1 MVEELG
7 GQDVRSGTVLGGQA
21 RAMKT
26 LFAPSLLRALVSRNV
41 LVSVLALVVVVAVAI
56 YESNQLILS
65 QFADES
71 GILADVALNEITDQT
86 VLATNAASLVA
97 SLPTT
102 RELTEQGDVDGLT
115 NFLLVVKARIGV
127 GDMSVGDNNGRII
140 AAAQERTSETFQPE
154 LVTLAQAQVQQ
165 SAVLFDEPQG
175 LVIRAIYVIRNAN
188 QDPIGMMEAGNV
200 LGSDFLKSIKTR
212 SDADLALIWNGQ
224 VRASTV
230 DFGENPMFP
239 SIAEVDAQ
247 QGDVLIQNVTANN
260 TNYYGIF
267 RVLRSSRQNPGLLA
281 VLVPTA
287 SVDQAQRTL
296 IGVLVLL
303 GLGLVG
309 IVTLL
314 AYRTARSIT
323 EPLGNLAAAA
333 QRIEA
338 GDLAAR
344 VRQVSAHEIGT
355 LERAFDTMAASL
367 YERERAQ
374 REYLDEVRAV
384 NEVADAVVGVTDAE
398 RIFAR
403 SLDRMVSLLNAD
415 GGAIVIREDPPGA
428 PPGSGGRLSAP
439 ATLGIAPETAA
450 TLAMRVL
457 VRSEADADRIRL
469 SAVSAGD
476 LRFVA
481 HVPLSA
487 RGRTIGLLSAYFHDQ
502 RELTDT
508 QARALRTIAR
518 LVSVANE
525 NADLVGELRVNNLQL
540 ERANRLKSE
549 FLASVSHELRTPMNA
564 IIGYTK
570 LMLDGLDGE
579 MTAQQQTDLFRVAQA
594 ADNLLGL
601 INGLLDLAKIEAGKM
616 ELNVEEVNITE
627 VTDEA
632 LELVRPHADEKG
644 LEVRALIPLGLP
656 NVWADRARV
665 RQVLANMLANAV
677 KFTERGTVSV
687 GATAAEG
694 WVTVSVSDTGVG
706 ISPEAQA
713 YVFDEFRQADSSTTR
728 RYGGTGLGLAI
739 SKRLVTLHGG
749 RIWVDSEVGKGSVFH
764 FTLPIRVRAGS
775 ETGMLF
781 RSGTGR

>member
-1 MVEELG
+1 M
-7 GQDVRSGTVLGGQA
+7 R
-21 RAMKT
+21 K
-26 LFAPSLLRALVSRNV
+26 LFTPSLLRALVSRNV
-41 LVSVLALVVVVAVAI
+41 LVSVLALVVVTAVAI
-56 YESNQLILS
+56 YESNDLILS

-71 GILADVALNEITDQT
+71 AILADVALNEINDQAD
-86 VLATNAASLVA
+86 LAQRAATLVA
-97 SLPTT
+97 GLPTT
-102 RELTEQGDVDGLT
+102 RELTEQRDADELT
-115 NFLLVVKARIGV
+115 NFLLPVKSKIGV
-127 GDMSVGDNNGRII
+127 DDMSVADNNGVII
-140 AAAQERTSETFQPE
+140 ATAQEKTSDTLEPE
-154 LVTLAQAQVQQ
+154 LVTLAKAQVQQ
-165 SAVLFDEPQG
+165 SWVLFDEPQG
-175 LVIRAIYVIRNAN
+175 LVIRAIYVIRNAD
-188 QDPIGMMEAGNV
+188 QEPIGTMEVGNI
-200 LGSDFLKSIKTR
+200 LGSSFLKSIKTR
-212 SDADLALIWNGQ
+212 SNADLALIWSGR

-230 DFGENPMFP
+230 DFGTNTVFP
-239 SIAEVDAQ
+239 SVPQVDAEPN
-247 QGDVLIQNVTANN
+247 DVLIQNIYANN

-267 RVLRSSRQNPGLLA
+267 RVLRSQRQNPGLLA

-287 SVDQAQRTL
+287 GVEQAQRTL
-296 IGVLVLL
+296 IAILIVL
-303 GLGLVG
+303 GIALVG
-309 IVTLL
+309 VVTLL

-323 EPLGNLAAAA
+323 QPLESLASAA

-344 VRQVSAHEIGT
+344 VQQVSPHEIGT

-403 SLDRMVSLLNAD
+403 SLDRMVSLLGAD

-428 PPGSGGRLSAP
+428 PPGSGGRLNAP
-439 ATLGIAPETAA
+439 ATVGIDGQTAVM
-450 TLAMRVL
+450 LAMRVL
-457 VRSEADADRIRL
+457 VRSEADTDRIRL
-469 SAVSAGD
+469 SSVSAGD

-487 RGRTIGLLSAYFHDQ
+487 RGRTIGLLSAYFREQ
-502 RELTDT
+502 RDLTDT

-518 LVSVANE
+518 LISVANE

-579 MTAQQQTDLFRVAQA
+579 LTAQQSTDLFRVAQA

-616 ELNVEEVNITE
+616 ELNVEEVSMNE
-627 VTDEA
+627 VTEEA

-644 LEVRALIPLGLP
+644 LEVRSLIPSALP
-656 NVWADRARV
+656 NVWGDRARV

-677 KFTERGTVSV
+677 KFTERGSVSV
-687 GATAAEG
+687 SASSAEG
-694 WVTVSVSDTGVG
+694 WVTISVTDTGVG
-706 ISPEAQA
+706 ITPEAQA

-739 SKRLVTLHGG
+739 SKRLITLHGG
-749 RIWVDSEVGKGSVFH
+749 RIWVDSEVGKGSTFH

-775 ETGMLF
+775 EAALLT
-781 RSGTGR
+781 RTASR

>member
-1 MVEELG
+1 M
-7 GQDVRSGTVLGGQA
+7 D
-21 RAMKT
+21 K

-71 GILADVALNEITDQT
+71 GILADVALNEITDQQI
-86 VLATNAASLVA
+86 LAQNAASLVA

-102 RELTEQGDVDGLT
+102 RELTELGDAEALT

-127 GDMSVGDNNGRII
+127 GDMSVGDNNGTII
-140 AAAQERTSETFQPE
+140 AAAQERTSDTFQPE
-154 LVTLAQAQVQQ
+154 LVTLAQAQVQA
-165 SAVLFDEPQG
+165 SWVLFDEPQG

-200 LGSDFLKSIKTR
+200 LGSEFLKSIKTR

-230 DFGENPMFP
+230 DFGASPQFP

-247 QGDVLIQNVTANN
+247 AGDVLIQNVTANN
-260 TNYYGIF
+260 KNYYGIF

-287 SVDQAQRTL
+287 GVDQAQRTL
-296 IGVLVLL
+296 IIVLVLL

-309 IVTLL
+309 VVTLL

-323 EPLGNLAAAA
+323 VPLGNLASAA
-333 QRIEA
+333 QRIEG

-428 PPGSGGRLSAP
+428 PPGSGGRLNAP
-439 ATLGIAPETAA
+439 ATVGIDGQTAVM
-450 TLAMRVL
+450 LAMRVL
-457 VRSEADADRIRL
+457 VRSEADTDRIRL
-469 SAVSAGD
+469 SSVSAGE

-570 LMLDGLDGE
+570 LMLDGLEGDLTE
-579 MTAQQQTDLFRVAQA
+579 QQIADLQRVAQA

-616 ELNVEEVNITE
+616 ELNAEEVNINAVIEE
-627 VTDEA
+627 VVELIRPQADAKGLA
-632 LELVRPHADEKG
+632 LEMD
-644 LEVRALIPLGLP
+644 IPRSLP
-656 NVWADRARV
+656 AAFADRARV
-665 RQVLANMLANAV
+665 RQVLVNLAANAV
-677 KFTERGTVSV
+677 KFTDHGSV
-687 GATAAEG
+687 TIAASAGDG
-694 WVTVSVSDTGVG
+694 WITLAVIDTGVG
-706 ISPEAQA
+706 IPQDAIA
-713 YVFDEFRQADSSTTR
+713 YIFDEFRQADSSTTR

-739 SKRLVTLHGG
+739 SKRLVALHGG
-749 RIWVDSEVGKGSVFH
+749 RLWVDSAVGVGSTFR
-764 FTLPIRVRAGS
+764 FTLPVRMRVMPS
-775 ETGMLF
+775 EPAVSLGA
-781 RSGTGR
+781 RG

>member
-1 MVEELG
+1 M
-7 GQDVRSGTVLGGQA
+7 RSLV
-21 RAMKT
+21 
-26 LFAPSLLRALVSRNV
+26 APSLLRALVSRNV
-41 LVSVLALVVVVAVAI
+41 LVSVLALVIVVGVAI
-56 YESNQLILS
+56 YESNQLILA

-71 GILADVALNEITDQT
+71 LILAEVANAEIVDTTTSAVRGAQ
-86 VLATNAASLVA
+86 LLA

-102 RELTEQGDVDGLT
+102 RELTEAKDRDGLI
-115 NFLLVVKARIGV
+115 NFLLPLKARLQV
-127 GDMSVGDNNGRII
+127 SDMNVADTNGRII
-140 AAAQERTSETFQPE
+140 APAQEQTRDTLEPE
-154 LVTLAQAQVQQ
+154 LVNAARAEAQQY
-165 SAVLFDEPQG
+165 SVLYDEPTG
-175 LVIRAIYVIRNAN
+175 LVVKAIYVIRNQAT
-188 QDPIGMMEAGNV
+188 DPIGMMEVGNA
-200 LGSDFLKSIKTR
+200 LGADFLNNIKVR
-212 SDADLALIWNGQ
+212 SSADLALIWNGQ
-224 VRASTV
+224 VRTSTV
-230 DFGENPMFP
+230 AFP
-239 SIAEVDAQ
+239 EGTVFPTVKQVDDQ
-247 QGDVLIQNVTANN
+247 SNDLLIQDLTINN

-267 RVLRSSRQNPGLLA
+267 RVIRSERQNPGLLA
-281 VLVPTA
+281 ILVPTA
-287 SVDQAQRTL
+287 GVEQAQRTL
-296 IGVLVLL
+296 IAILIVV
-303 GLGLVG
+303 GLGLIG
-309 IVTLL
+309 LVTLL

-323 EPLGNLAAAA
+323 VPLGNLAAAA

-344 VRQVSAHEIGT
+344 VQQVSAHEIGT

-439 ATLGIAPETAA
+439 ATVGIDPDTAV

-487 RGRTIGLLSAYFHDQ
+487 RGRTIGLLSAYFHEQ

-616 ELNVEEVNITE
+616 ELNIEEVNINE

-644 LEVRALIPLGLP
+644 LEVRAVIPQGLP

-677 KFTERGTVSV
+677 KFTERGAVSV
-687 GATAAEG
+687 AAAAAEG
-694 WVTVSVSDTGVG
+694 WVTVSVADTGVG

-749 RIWVDSEVGKGSVFH
+749 RIWVDSEVGRGSTFH

-775 ETGMLF
+775 ETAVLA
-781 RSGTGR
+781 RTGTGR

>member
-1 MVEELG
+1 V
-7 GQDVRSGTVLGGQA
+7 QN
-21 RAMKT
+21 

-41 LVSVLALVVVVAVAI
+41 LVSVLALVVVVAAAL
-56 YESNQLILS
+56 YESTELMLT

-71 GILADVALNEITDQT
+71 SILAEVANQEIQNQANN
-86 VLATNAASLVA
+86 ATRAAQIVA
-97 SLPTT
+97 TLPTT
-102 RELTEQGDVDGLT
+102 RELTEARNREGLI
-115 NFLLVVKARIGV
+115 NFLLPLKSRLVVD
-127 GDMSVGDNNGRII
+127 DMNVADNNGRII
-140 AAAQERTSETFQPE
+140 APVQEQTSEFLEPE
-154 LVTLAQAQVQQ
+154 LVAYGKAQAQSQW
-165 SAVLFDEPQG
+165 VLYDEPQG
-175 LVIRAIYVIRNAN
+175 LVIRAIFVIRS
-188 QDPIGMMEAGNV
+188 DSSEPIGMMEVGNI
-200 LGSDFLKSIKTR
+200 LTSNFLKGIKTR
-212 SDADLALIWNGQ
+212 SQAELALIWNGQ

-230 DFGENPMFP
+230 DFGKNTNFP
-239 SIAEVDAQ
+239 TTQQVDALPN
-247 QGDVLIQNVTANN
+247 DVLIQNITTHG

-267 RVLRSSRQNPGLLA
+267 RVIRSQRQNPGLLA

-287 SVDQAQRTL
+287 GVEQAQRTL
-296 IGVLVLL
+296 IAVLVLL
-303 GLGLVG
+303 GLALVG
-309 IVTLL
+309 VVTLL

-344 VRQVSAHEIGT
+344 VQQVSPHEIGT

-367 YERERAQ
+367 YEREKAQ

-384 NEVADAVVGVTDAE
+384 NEVADAVVGVTDAD

-403 SLDRMVSLLNAD
+403 SLERMVSLLNAHA
-415 GGAIVIREDPPGA
+415 GAIVIREDPPGA
-428 PPGSGGRLSAP
+428 PAGSGGRLAAP
-439 ATLGIAPETAA
+439 ATVGIEPQKAVN
-450 TLAMRVL
+450 LAMRVL
-457 VRSEADADRIRL
+457 VRSEADVDRIRL
-469 SAVSAGD
+469 AGVSAGE

-579 MTAQQQTDLFRVAQA
+579 LTTQQQTDLFRVAQA

-616 ELNVEEVNITE
+616 ELNVEEVSITD

-644 LEVRALIPLGLP
+644 LEVRSLIPQGLP
-656 NVWADRARV
+656 TVWADRARV

-677 KFTERGTVSV
+677 KFTERGSVSV
-687 GATAAEG
+687 AATAAEG
-694 WVTVSVSDTGVG
+694 WLTVSVADTGVG

-749 RIWVDSEVGKGSVFH
+749 RIWVDSEVGKGSTFH

-775 ETGMLF
+775 EIAVLA
-781 RSGTGR
+781 RSGPTH

>member
-1 MVEELG
+1 M
-7 GQDVRSGTVLGGQA
+7 Q
-21 RAMKT
+21 K

-41 LVSVLALVVVVAVAI
+41 LVSVLALVVVVAVALW
-56 YESNQLILS
+56 ESNELILT

-71 GILADVALNEITDQT
+71 SILAEVANQEIQDQAAN
-86 VLATNAASLVA
+86 ATRAAQLVA

-102 RELTEQGDVDGLT
+102 RELTEAHDREGLI
-115 NFLLVVKARIGV
+115 NFLLPLKSRLVVD
-127 GDMSVGDNNGRII
+127 DMNVADNDGRII
-140 AAAQERTSETFQPE
+140 APAQEQLSDTLEPE
-154 LVTLAQAQVQQ
+154 LVAYARAQAQSQW
-165 SAVLFDEPQG
+165 VLFDEPQG
-175 LVIRAIYVIRNAN
+175 LVIKAIYVIRDTDS
-188 QDPIGMMEAGNV
+188 DPIGMMEVGNV
-200 LGSDFLKSIKTR
+200 LTSKFLQDIKIRSTADF
-212 SDADLALIWNGQ
+212 ALIWNGQ

-230 DFGENPMFP
+230 AFAENTDFPTT
-239 SIAEVDAQ
+239 SQVDALPN
-247 QGDVLIQNVTANN
+247 DVLIRNLTANN

-267 RVLRSSRQNPGLLA
+267 RVIRSQRQNPGLLA

-287 SVDQAQRTL
+287 GVEQAQRTL

-303 GLGLVG
+303 GLGLAG

-323 EPLGNLAAAA
+323 VPLGNLAAAA

-344 VRQVSAHEIGT
+344 VQQVSAHEIGT

-428 PPGSGGRLSAP
+428 PPGSGGRLAAP
-439 ATLGIAPETAA
+439 ATVGIDAETAV

-457 VRSEADADRIRL
+457 VRSEGDADRIRL
-469 SAVSAGD
+469 SAVSAGE

-616 ELNVEEVNITE
+616 ELNIEEVNITD
-627 VTDEA
+627 VTQEA
-632 LELVRPHADEKG
+632 LELVRPHADEKS
-644 LEVRALIPLGLP
+644 LQMRSVIPQGLP

-677 KFTERGTVSV
+677 KFTERGIVSV
-687 GATAAEG
+687 SATAAEG
-694 WVTVSVSDTGVG
+694 WVTVSVADTGVG

-749 RIWVDSEVGKGSVFH
+749 RIWVDSEIGRGSTFH
-764 FTLPIRVRAGS
+764 FTLPIRVRAGG
-775 ETGMLF
+775 EAALLTRTGA
-781 RSGTGR
+781 GR

>member
-1 MVEELG
+1 M
-7 GQDVRSGTVLGGQA
+7 R
-21 RAMKT
+21 K

-56 YESNQLILS
+56 YESNDLITT

-71 GILADVALNEITDQT
+71 AILASVALTEIQDQAELT
-86 VLATNAASLVA
+86 TRAANLFASLQI
-97 SLPTT
+97 T
-102 RELTEQGDVDGLT
+102 RELTEARDVDGLT
-115 NFLLVVKARIGV
+115 NFLLPLKSRIGV
-127 GDMSVGDNNGRII
+127 DYISVADNDGVII
-140 AAAQERTSETFQPE
+140 ATAQEKVSNTLQPE
-154 LVTLAQAQVQQ
+154 LVVYAKAQAQQQ
-165 SAVLFDEPQG
+165 SVLFDEPQG
-175 LVIRAIYVIRNAN
+175 LVVRAIHVIFNAD
-188 QDPIGMMEAGNV
+188 QDPIGMMEVGNV
-200 LGSDFLKSIKTR
+200 LGSQFLKNIKTR

-230 DFGENPMFP
+230 DFGANAIFP
-239 SIAEVDAQ
+239 SVNEVDAQ
-247 QGDVLIQNVTANN
+247 PNDVLIQNITANGR
-260 TNYYGIF
+260 NYYGIF
-267 RVLRSSRQNPGLLA
+267 RVVRSQRQNPGLLA

-287 SVDQAQRTL
+287 GVEQAQRTL
-296 IGVLVLL
+296 IAILIVL
-303 GLGLVG
+303 GIALVG
-309 IVTLL
+309 VVTLL

-323 EPLGNLAAAA
+323 QPLESLASAA

-344 VRQVSAHEIGT
+344 VQQVSPHEIGT

-415 GGAIVIREDPPGA
+415 AGAIVIREDPPGA

-439 ATLGIAPETAA
+439 ATVGIEPDSAV

-457 VRSEADADRIRL
+457 VRTEGDGDRIRL
-469 SAVSAGD
+469 SAVAAGE

-487 RGRTIGLLSAYFHDQ
+487 RGRTIGLLSAYFREQ
-502 RELTDT
+502 RDLTDT

-579 MTAQQQTDLFRVAQA
+579 LTAQQSTDLFRVAQA

-616 ELNVEEVNITE
+616 ELNVEEVSMNE
-627 VTDEA
+627 VTEEA

-644 LEVRALIPLGLP
+644 LQVRALIPTGLP

-739 SKRLVTLHGG
+739 SKRLITLHGG
-749 RIWVDSEVGKGSVFH
+749 RIWVDSEVGKGSTFH

-775 ETGMLF
+775 EAALLT
-781 RSGTGR
+781 RTASR

>member
-1 MVEELG
+1 M
-7 GQDVRSGTVLGGQA
+7 Q
-21 RAMKT
+21 T

-41 LVSVLALVVVVAVAI
+41 LVSVLALVVTVAVAI
-56 YESNQLILS
+56 YESNQLILN

-86 VLATNAASLVA
+86 ILAQNAASLVA

-102 RELTEQGDVDGLT
+102 RELTELQDADALT
-115 NFLLVVKARIGV
+115 NFLLVVKARLAV

-140 AAAQERTSETFQPE
+140 AAAQEKTSDTFQPE

-165 SAVLFDEPQG
+165 SWVLFDEPQG

-200 LGSDFLKSIKTR
+200 LGSSFLKDIKTR

-230 DFGENPMFP
+230 DFGPNPSFP
-239 SIAEVDAQ
+239 TIAEVDAQ
-247 QGDVLIQNVTANN
+247 PGDVLIQNVTANN
-260 TNYYGIF
+260 KNYYGIF

-287 SVDQAQRTL
+287 GVEQAQRTL

-323 EPLGNLAAAA
+323 VPLGNLAAAA

-344 VRQVSAHEIGT
+344 VQQVSAHEIGT

-439 ATLGIAPETAA
+439 ATVGIDQETAV

-457 VRSEADADRIRL
+457 VRSEADTDRIRL
-469 SAVSAGD
+469 SAVSAGE

-616 ELNVEEVNITE
+616 ELNIEEVNITD

-644 LEVRALIPLGLP
+644 LQVRSVIPQGLP

-677 KFTERGTVSV
+677 KFTERGVVSV
-687 GATAAEG
+687 AATAAEG
-694 WVTVSVSDTGVG
+694 WVTVSVADTGVG

-749 RIWVDSEVGKGSVFH
+749 RIWVDSEVGRGSTFH
-764 FTLPIRVRAGS
+764 FTLPIRVRAGG
-775 ETGMLF
+775 ETAVLA
-781 RSGTGR
+781 RTGTGR

>member
-1 MVEELG
+1 M
-7 GQDVRSGTVLGGQA
+7 Q
-21 RAMKT
+21 T
-26 LFAPSLLRALVSRNV
+26 LLAPSLLRALVSRNV

-56 YESNQLILS
+56 YESNQLILG

-71 GILADVALNEITDQT
+71 AILADVALNEINDQSD
-86 VLATNAASLVA
+86 LAGRAAQTVA

-102 RELTEQGDVDGLT
+102 RQLTAARDADALT
-115 NFLLVVKARIGV
+115 NFLLPLKSEIGV
-127 GDMSVGDNNGRII
+127 DDMSVADNDGRII
-140 AAAQERTSETFQPE
+140 ATAQEKTSDTFQPE

-165 SAVLFDEPQG
+165 SWVLFDEPQG
-175 LVIRAIYVIRNAN
+175 LFVRAIYVIRDAE
-188 QDPIGMMEAGNV
+188 QEPIGMMEAGAI
-200 LGSDFLKSIKTR
+200 LGSKFLTDIKTR
-212 SDADLALIWNGQ
+212 SNADLALIWNGQ

-230 DFGENPMFP
+230 DFGSNTMFP
-239 SIAEVDAQ
+239 SVTEVDAQ
-247 QGDVLIQNVTANN
+247 PGDVLIENVSAHN

-267 RVLRSSRQNPGLLA
+267 RVIRSQRQNQGLLA

-287 SVDQAQRTL
+287 GVEQAQRTL
-296 IGVLVLL
+296 VGILIVL
-303 GLGLVG
+303 GLGLVAV
-309 IVTLL
+309 VTLL

-323 EPLGNLAAAA
+323 EPLASLASAA

-344 VRQVSAHEIGT
+344 VPQASPHEIGT
-355 LERAFDTMAASL
+355 LERAFDTMAQSL

-403 SLDRMVSLLNAD
+403 SLDRMVSLLGAE

-439 ATLGIAPETAA
+439 ATVGLDAETAV

-469 SAVSAGD
+469 SSVQAGD
-476 LRFVA
+476 LKFVA

-487 RGRTIGLLSAYFHDQ
+487 RGRTIGLLSAYFRQQ
-502 RELTDT
+502 REVTDT

-525 NADLVGELRVNNLQL
+525 NADLVSELRVNNLQL

-579 MTAQQQTDLFRVAQA
+579 MTPQQQTDLFRVAQA

-616 ELNVEEVNITE
+616 ELNVEEVNMVD

-644 LEVRALIPLGLP
+644 LAVRTLLPAGLP

-665 RQVLANMLANAV
+665 RQILANMLANAV
-677 KFTERGTVSV
+677 KFTERGSVTVS
-687 GATAAEG
+687 ASAAEG
-694 WVTVSVSDTGVG
+694 WVTMSVADTGVG

-749 RIWVDSEVGKGSVFH
+749 RIWVDSETGKGSTFH

-775 ETGMLF
+775 ESVLLT
-781 RSGTGR
+781 RAAAGR

>member
-1 MVEELG
+1 M
-7 GQDVRSGTVLGGQA
+7 D
-21 RAMKT
+21 K

-41 LVSVLALVVVVAVAI
+41 LVSVLALVVIVAVAI

-616 ELNVEEVNITE
+616 ELNVEEVNIVE

-749 RIWVDSEVGKGSVFH
+749 RIWVDSEIGRGSSFH
-764 FTLPIRVRAGS
+764 FTLPIRVRAGG
-775 ETGMLF
+775 EPALVA
-781 RSGTGR
+781 RSGATR

>member
-1 MVEELG
+1 M
-7 GQDVRSGTVLGGQA
+7 Q
-21 RAMKT
+21 K
-26 LFAPSLLRALVSRNV
+26 LFAPSLLRTLVSRNV
-41 LVSVLALVVVVAVAI
+41 LVSVLALLVIVAVAL
-56 YESNQLILS
+56 YESNELILN

-71 GILADVALNEITDQT
+71 GILAEVANQEIQDQAES
-86 VLATNAASLVA
+86 ATRAAQLVA

-102 RELTEQGDVDGLT
+102 RELTAARDREGLI
-115 NFLLVVKARIGV
+115 NFLLPLKSRLVVD
-127 GDMSVGDNNGRII
+127 DMNVADNNGRII
-140 AAAQERTSETFQPE
+140 APAQEQTSDTLEPE
-154 LVTLAQAQVQQ
+154 LVAYAKAQAQSQW
-165 SAVLFDEPQG
+165 VLFDEPQG
-175 LVIRAIYVIRNAN
+175 LVIKAIFVIRNDEG
-188 QDPIGMMEAGNV
+188 DPIGMMEVGNV
-200 LGSDFLKSIKTR
+200 LTSKFLSTIKTR
-212 SDADLALIWNGQ
+212 SQADLALIWNSQ

-230 DFGENPMFP
+230 DFAADTAFP
-239 SIAEVDAQ
+239 TTVQVDAQ
-247 QGDVLIQNVTANN
+247 PNDVLIQSVTANGK
-260 TNYYGIF
+260 NYYGIF
-267 RVLRSSRQNPGLLA
+267 RVIRSQRQNPGLLA

-287 SVDQAQRTL
+287 GVEQAQRTL
-296 IGVLVLL
+296 IAVLALV
-303 GLGLVG
+303 GLGLVAV
-309 IVTLL
+309 VTLL

-323 EPLGNLAAAA
+323 EPLGNLASAA

-344 VRQVSAHEIGT
+344 VQQVSPHEIGT

-439 ATLGIAPETAA
+439 ATVGIEPAIAV

-457 VRSEADADRIRL
+457 VRSEADMDRIRL
-469 SAVSAGD
+469 AAVSAGD
-476 LRFVA
+476 LHFVA

-502 RELTDT
+502 RDITDT

-579 MTAQQQTDLFRVAQA
+579 LTAQQQTDLFRVAQA

-627 VTDEA
+627 VADEA
-632 LELVRPHADEKG
+632 LELVRPHAGEKG
-644 LEVRALIPLGLP
+644 LEVRSLIPPGLP

-677 KFTERGTVSV
+677 KFTERGSVSI
-687 GATAAEG
+687 AAAAAEG
-694 WVTVSVSDTGVG
+694 WLTVSVVDTGVG
-706 ISPEAQA
+706 ITPEAQA

-749 RIWVDSEVGKGSVFH
+749 RIWVDSEVGRGSAFH

-775 ETGMLF
+775 ETALLA
-781 RSGTGR
+781 RTGVAN

>member
-1 MVEELG
+1 M
-7 GQDVRSGTVLGGQA
+7 Q
-21 RAMKT
+21 K
-26 LFAPSLLRALVSRNV
+26 LFAPSLLRTLVSRNV
-41 LVSVLALVVVVAVAI
+41 LVSVLALVVIVAVAL
-56 YESNQLILS
+56 YESNELILN

-71 GILADVALNEITDQT
+71 GILAEVANQEIQDQADIVT
-86 VLATNAASLVA
+86 RAAQLVA

-102 RELTEQGDVDGLT
+102 RELTAARDREGLI
-115 NFLLVVKARIGV
+115 NFLLPLKSRLVVD
-127 GDMSVGDNNGRII
+127 DMNVADNNGRII
-140 AAAQERTSETFQPE
+140 APAQEQTSDTLEPE
-154 LVTLAQAQVQQ
+154 LVAYAKAQAQSQW
-165 SAVLFDEPQG
+165 VLFDEPQG
-175 LVIRAIYVIRNAN
+175 LVIKAIFVIRNDES
-188 QDPIGMMEAGNV
+188 DPIGMMEIGNV
-200 LGSDFLKSIKTR
+200 LTSKFLKTIKTR
-212 SDADLALIWNGQ
+212 SQADLALIWNSQ

-230 DFGENPMFP
+230 AFAADTAFP
-239 SIAEVDAQ
+239 TTVQVDAQ
-247 QGDVLIQNVTANN
+247 PTDLLIQSVTANGK
-260 TNYYGIF
+260 NYYGIF
-267 RVLRSSRQNPGLLA
+267 RVIRSQRHNPGLLA

-287 SVDQAQRTL
+287 GVEQAQRTL
-296 IGVLVLL
+296 IAVLALV

-309 IVTLL
+309 FVTLL
-314 AYRTARSIT
+314 AYRTARGIT
-323 EPLGNLAAAA
+323 EPLGNLASAA

-344 VRQVSAHEIGT
+344 VQQVSPHEIGT

-439 ATLGIAPETAA
+439 ATVGIEPAIAA

-457 VRSEADADRIRL
+457 VRSEADMDRIRL
-469 SAVSAGD
+469 AAVSAGD
-476 LRFVA
+476 LHFVA

-502 RELTDT
+502 RDITDT

-579 MTAQQQTDLFRVAQA
+579 LTAQQQTDLFRVAQA

-627 VTDEA
+627 VADEA
-632 LELVRPHADEKG
+632 LELVRPHAGEKG
-644 LEVRALIPLGLP
+644 LEVRSLIPPGLP

-677 KFTERGTVSV
+677 KFTERGSVSI
-687 GATAAEG
+687 AAAAAEG
-694 WVTVSVSDTGVG
+694 WLTVSVVDTGVG
-706 ISPEAQA
+706 ITPEAQA

-749 RIWVDSEVGKGSVFH
+749 RIWVDSEVGRGSAFH

-775 ETGMLF
+775 ETALLA
-781 RSGTGR
+781 RTGAAN

>member
-1 MVEELG
+1 M
-7 GQDVRSGTVLGGQA
+7 R
-21 RAMKT
+21 K
-26 LFAPSLLRALVSRNV
+26 LFTPSLLRALVSRNV
-41 LVSVLALVVVVAVAI
+41 LVSVLALVVVTAVAI
-56 YESNQLILS
+56 YESNDLILS

-71 GILADVALNEITDQT
+71 AILADVAVNEINDQAD
-86 VLATNAASLVA
+86 LAQRAATLVA
-97 SLPTT
+97 GLPTT
-102 RELTEQGDVDGLT
+102 RELTEQRDADGLT
-115 NFLLVVKARIGV
+115 NFLLPVKSKIGV
-127 GDMSVGDNNGRII
+127 DDMSIADNNGSII
-140 AAAQERTSETFQPE
+140 ATAQEKTSDTLEPE
-154 LVTLAQAQVQQ
+154 LVSLARAQVQQ
-165 SAVLFDEPQG
+165 SWVLFDEPQG
-175 LVIRAIYVIRNAN
+175 LVIRAIYVIRNAD
-188 QDPIGMMEAGNV
+188 QEPIGTMEVGNV
-200 LGSDFLKSIKTR
+200 LGSSFLKSIKTR
-212 SDADLALIWNGQ
+212 SNADLALIWNGQ

-230 DFGENPMFP
+230 DFGTNTMFP
-239 SIAEVDAQ
+239 SVAQVDAEPN
-247 QGDVLIQNVTANN
+247 DVLIQNIFANN

-267 RVLRSSRQNPGLLA
+267 RVLRSQRQNPGLLA

-287 SVDQAQRTL
+287 GVEQAQRTL
-296 IGVLVLL
+296 IGILIVLGVA
-303 GLGLVG
+303 LVG
-309 IVTLL
+309 VVTLL

-323 EPLGNLAAAA
+323 QPLESLASAA

-344 VRQVSAHEIGT
+344 VQQVSPHEIGT

-428 PPGSGGRLSAP
+428 PPGSGGRLNAP
-439 ATLGIAPETAA
+439 ATVGIDGETAVM
-450 TLAMRVL
+450 LAMRVL

-469 SAVSAGD
+469 SSVSAGD

-487 RGRTIGLLSAYFHDQ
+487 RGRTIGLLSAYFREQ
-502 RELTDT
+502 RDLSDT

-518 LVSVANE
+518 LISVANE

-579 MTAQQQTDLFRVAQA
+579 LTAQQSTDLFRVAQA

-616 ELNVEEVNITE
+616 ELNVEEVNINE

-644 LEVRALIPLGLP
+644 LEVRSLIPTALP

-677 KFTERGTVSV
+677 KFTERGSVSV
-687 GATAAEG
+687 SASSAEG
-694 WVTVSVSDTGVG
+694 WVTISVTDTGVG

-739 SKRLVTLHGG
+739 SKRLITLHGG
-749 RIWVDSEVGKGSVFH
+749 RIWVDSEVGKGSTFH

-775 ETGMLF
+775 EAALLT
-781 RSGTGR
+781 RTASR

>member
-1 MVEELG
+1 M
-7 GQDVRSGTVLGGQA
+7 QS
-21 RAMKT
+21 

-41 LVSVLALVVVVAVAI
+41 LVSVLALVVTVAVAI
-56 YESNQLILS
+56 YESNQLILN

-86 VLATNAASLVA
+86 VLAQNAASLVA

-102 RELTEQGDVDGLT
+102 RELTEQRDTENLT
-115 NFLLVVKARIGV
+115 NFLLVVKARIQV

-140 AAAQERTSETFQPE
+140 AAAQERTSDTFQPE
-154 LVTLAQAQVQQ
+154 LVTLAQAGVQQ

-175 LVIRAIYVIRNAN
+175 LVVRAIYVIRNAN

-200 LGSDFLKSIKTR
+200 LGSEFLKSIKTR

-230 DFGENPMFP
+230 DFGPNPSFP

-247 QGDVLIQNVTANN
+247 AGDVLIQNVTANN

-287 SVDQAQRTL
+287 GVDQAQRTL
-296 IGVLVLL
+296 IAVLVLL

-309 IVTLL
+309 IVSLL

-323 EPLGNLAAAA
+323 VPLGNLAAAA

-344 VRQVSAHEIGT
+344 VQQVSAHEIGT

-428 PPGSGGRLSAP
+428 PQGSGGRLSAP
-439 ATLGIAPETAA
+439 ATVGIDAETAV

-469 SAVSAGD
+469 SAVSAGE
-476 LRFVA
+476 LQFVA

-502 RELTDT
+502 HELTDT

-579 MTAQQQTDLFRVAQA
+579 MTPQQQTDLFRVAQA

-616 ELNVEEVNITE
+616 ELNIEEVSIDD

-632 LELVRPHADEKG
+632 LELVRPRADEKG
-644 LEVRALIPLGLP
+644 LEVRSLIPQGLP
-656 NVWADRARV
+656 TVWADRARV

-677 KFTERGTVSV
+677 KFTERGVVSV
-687 GATAAEG
+687 AASSAEG
-694 WVTVSVSDTGVG
+694 WVTVSVADTGVG
-706 ISPEAQA
+706 ISAEAQA

-749 RIWVDSEVGKGSVFH
+749 RIWVDSEVGRGSTFH
-764 FTLPIRVRAGS
+764 FTLPIRVRAGG
-775 ETGMLF
+775 ETAVLM
-781 RSGTGR
+781 RTGSAL

>member
-1 MVEELG
+1 M
-7 GQDVRSGTVLGGQA
+7 Q
-21 RAMKT
+21 K

-41 LVSVLALVVVVAVAI
+41 LVSVLALVVVVAVAL
-56 YESNQLILS
+56 YESNELILT

-71 GILADVALNEITDQT
+71 SILAEVANQEIQDQADN
-86 VLATNAASLVA
+86 ATRAAQLVA
-97 SLPTT
+97 NLATT
-102 RELTEQGDVDGLT
+102 RELTEAHDREGLI
-115 NFLLVVKARIGV
+115 NFLLPLKSRLVVDEMNVA
-127 GDMSVGDNNGRII
+127 DNNGRII
-140 AAAQERTSETFQPE
+140 APAQEQLSDTLEPE
-154 LVTLAQAQVQQ
+154 LVAYAKAQAQSQW
-165 SAVLFDEPQG
+165 VLFDEQQG
-175 LVIRAIYVIRNAN
+175 LVIKAIYVIRNAES
-188 QDPIGMMEAGNV
+188 DPIGMMEVGNV
-200 LGSDFLKSIKTR
+200 LTSKFLQGIKTR
-212 SDADLALIWNGQ
+212 STADLALIWNGQ

-230 DFGENPMFP
+230 EFGTNTDFPTTGQ
-239 SIAEVDAQ
+239 VDALPN
-247 QGDVLIQNVTANN
+247 DVLIRNLTANN

-267 RVLRSSRQNPGLLA
+267 RVIRSQRQNPGVLA
-281 VLVPTA
+281 VLVPTEG
-287 SVDQAQRTL
+287 VEQARRTL
-296 IGVLVLL
+296 VGVLVLL

-309 IVTLL
+309 VVTLL
-314 AYRTARSIT
+314 AYRTARGIT
-323 EPLGNLAAAA
+323 RPLENLAAAA

-344 VRQVSAHEIGT
+344 VRQVSPHEIGT

-439 ATLGIAPETAA
+439 ATVGIEPETAV

-469 SAVSAGD
+469 SAVSAGE

-616 ELNVEEVNITE
+616 ELNIEEVNITD
-627 VTDEA
+627 VTQEA

-644 LEVRALIPLGLP
+644 LQVNSVIPQALP

-677 KFTERGTVSV
+677 KFTERGVVSV
-687 GATAAEG
+687 AATAAEG
-694 WVTVSVSDTGVG
+694 WVTVSVADTGVG

-749 RIWVDSEVGKGSVFH
+749 RIWVDSEVGRGSTFH

-775 ETGMLF
+775 ETAVLA
-781 RSGTGR
+781 RTGAGR

>member
-1 MVEELG
+1 M
-7 GQDVRSGTVLGGQA
+7 D
-21 RAMKT
+21 K

-41 LVSVLALVVVVAVAI
+41 LVSVLALVVIVAVAI

-287 SVDQAQRTL
+287 GVDQAQRTL

-749 RIWVDSEVGKGSVFH
+749 RIWVDSEIGRGSSFH
-764 FTLPIRVRAGS
+764 FTLPIRVRAGG
-775 ETGMLF
+775 EPALVA
-781 RSGTGR
+781 RSGATR

>member
-1 MVEELG
+1 M
-7 GQDVRSGTVLGGQA
+7 R
-21 RAMKT
+21 K
-26 LFAPSLLRALVSRNV
+26 LFAPTLLRALVSRNV
-41 LVSVLALVVVVAVAI
+41 LVSVIALVVVVATAI
-56 YESNQLILS
+56 YESNELIAG

-71 GILADVALNEITDQT
+71 SLLASVALNEIQDTRDLT
-86 VLATNAASLVA
+86 ERAANLFASLQ
-97 SLPTT
+97 TT
-102 RELTEQGDVDGLT
+102 RELTEARDKDGLT
-115 NFLLVVKARIGV
+115 NFLLPLKSRIGV
-127 GDMSVGDNNGRII
+127 DYIDVADNNGQIV
-140 AAAQERTSETFQPE
+140 ASAQEQTGQTLQPE

-165 SAVLFDEPQG
+165 SSVLFDEPQG
-175 LVIRAIYVIRNAN
+175 LVVRAIHVIFNAD
-188 QDPIGMMEAGNV
+188 QEPIGMMEVGN
-200 LGSDFLKSIKTR
+200 LFGSTFLANLRTR
-212 SDADLALIWNGQ
+212 SEADLALIWNGQ

-230 DFGENPMFP
+230 DFGANTMFP
-239 SIAEVDAQ
+239 SISEVDAEP
-247 QGDVLIQNVTANN
+247 GDVLIKNVSTPS

-267 RVLRSSRQNPGLLA
+267 RVIRSSRQNPGLLA

-287 SVDQAQRTL
+287 PVEQAQRTL
-296 IGVLVLL
+296 VALL
-303 GLGLVG
+303 IVIGLGLAG

-314 AYRTARSIT
+314 AYRTARGIT
-323 EPLGNLAAAA
+323 DPLASLASAA

-344 VRQVSAHEIGT
+344 VPQRSPHEIGT
-355 LERAFDTMAASL
+355 LERAFDTMAQSL

-403 SLDRMVSLLNAD
+403 SLDRMVSLLFAD

-439 ATLGIAPETAA
+439 ATVGIEPETAV

-469 SAVSAGD
+469 SSVTAGE
-476 LRFVA
+476 LKFVA

-487 RGRTIGLLSAYFHDQ
+487 RGRTIGLLSAYFRTP

-525 NADLVGELRVNNLQL
+525 NADLVSELRVNNLQL

-570 LMLDGLDGE
+570 LMLDGLDGDL
-579 MTAQQQTDLFRVAQA
+579 TAQQQTDLFRVAQA

-616 ELNVEEVNITE
+616 ELNVEEVNMIE
-627 VTDEA
+627 VAGEA

-644 LEVRALIPLGLP
+644 LAVRSSIPLGLP
-656 NVWADRARV
+656 TVWADRARV

-677 KFTERGTVSV
+677 KFTERGSVTVT
-687 GATAAEG
+687 AAAAEG
-694 WVTVSVSDTGVG
+694 WVTISVVDTGVG

-749 RIWVDSEVGKGSVFH
+749 RIWVDSEVGRGSTFH

-775 ETGMLF
+775 ETTVLT
-781 RSGTGR
+781 RATAAH

>member
-1 MVEELG
+1 M
-7 GQDVRSGTVLGGQA
+7 D
-21 RAMKT
+21 K

-41 LVSVLALVVVVAVAI
+41 LVSVLALVVIVAVAI

-71 GILADVALNEITDQT
+71 GILADVALNEISDQT
-86 VLATNAASLVA
+86 VLATNAASLSA

-102 RELTEQGDVDGLT
+102 RELIEQGDYDGLT

-127 GDMSVGDNNGRII
+127 SDMSVADNDGLIL
-140 AAAQERTSETFQPE
+140 AAAQEKTSITFQPE
-154 LVTLAQAQVQQ
+154 LVILAQAGVQQ

-175 LVIRAIYVIRNAN
+175 LVVRAIYVIRNVN

-230 DFGENPMFP
+230 DFGESPMFP

-260 TNYYGIF
+260 RNYYGIF

-287 SVDQAQRTL
+287 GVEQAQRTL

-303 GLGLVG
+303 GLALVG
-309 IVTLL
+309 VVTLP
-314 AYRTARSIT
+314 AYRTARQIT
-323 EPLGNLAAAA
+323 VPLGNLAAAA

-344 VRQVSAHEIGT
+344 VQQVSAHEIGT

-428 PPGSGGRLSAP
+428 PPGSGGRLNAP
-439 ATLGIAPETAA
+439 ATVGIDPETAVM
-450 TLAMRVL
+450 LAMRVL

-469 SAVSAGD
+469 SAVSAGE

-502 RELTDT
+502 HELTDT

-579 MTAQQQTDLFRVAQA
+579 LTAQQSTDLFRVAQA

-632 LELVRPHADEKG
+632 LEHVRPHADEKG
-644 LEVRALIPLGLP
+644 LEVRSLIPQGLP

-677 KFTERGTVSV
+677 KFTERGAVSV
-687 GATAAEG
+687 AASAAEG
-694 WVTVSVSDTGVG
+694 WVTVSVADTGVG

-739 SKRLVTLHGG
+739 SKRLITLHGG
-749 RIWVDSEVGKGSVFH
+749 RIWVDSEVGKGSTFH

-775 ETGMLF
+775 EAALLT
-781 RSGTGR
+781 RTASR

>member
-1 MVEELG
+1 M
-7 GQDVRSGTVLGGQA
+7 
-21 RAMKT
+21 
-26 LFAPSLLRALVSRNV
+26 
-41 LVSVLALVVVVAVAI
+41 SVLALVAVTAVAI
-56 YESNQLILS
+56 YESNQLILK
-65 QFADES
+65 QFEDES
-71 GILADVALNEITDQT
+71 QILADVALKEIEDQ
-86 VLATNAASLVA
+86 ADAALKA
-97 SLPTT
+97 AGLTAGLPTT
-102 RELTEQGDVDGLT
+102 RELIQKRDVEGT
-115 NFLLVVKARIGV
+115 QAFLLPLKSRLGV
-127 GDMSVGDNNGRII
+127 TVMNIADMNGAII
-140 AAAQERTSETFQPE
+140 AG
-154 LVTLAQAQVQQ
+154 AQANKSNTLEPEIVKYAKAGAPSQ
-165 SAVLFDEPQG
+165 AFLYDEPDG
-175 LVIRAIYVIRNAN
+175 LVIRAMALIRDAEAN
-188 QDPIGMMEAGNV
+188 DIGILEVGNS
-200 LGSDFLKSIKTR
+200 LNSDFLKDIKTR
-212 SDADLALIWNGQ
+212 STVDLALIWKSQ

-230 DFGENPMFP
+230 DFGSNTMFP
-239 SIAEVDAQ
+239 TTFEVDNQ
-247 QGDVLIQNVTANN
+247 PSDVLIQNITANSK
-260 TNYYGIF
+260 NYYGIF
-267 RVLRSSRQNPGLLA
+267 RVLPAQRDNPGLLA
-281 VLVPTA
+281 VLVPTEP
-287 SVDQAQRTL
+287 VEIAQRTL
-296 IGVLVLL
+296 VGILILL
-303 GLGLVG
+303 GLGLIG
-309 IVTLL
+309 AVTFL
-314 AYRTARSIT
+314 AYRTAKSIT
-323 EPLGNLAAAA
+323 TPLESLAAAA

-428 PPGSGGRLSAP
+428 PAGSGGRLSAP
-439 ATLGIAPETAA
+439 ATVGIAAETAV

-469 SAVSAGD
+469 AAVSAGE

-616 ELNVEEVNITE
+616 ELNIEEVNMTD

-644 LEVRALIPLGLP
+644 LEVRSLIAPGLP

-687 GATAAEG
+687 SATAAEG
-694 WVTVSVSDTGVG
+694 WVTVSVADTGVG

-749 RIWVDSEVGKGSVFH
+749 RIWVDSEVGRGSTFH

-775 ETGMLF
+775 ENAVLA
-781 RSGTGR
+781 RIGTGH

>member
-1 MVEELG
+1 M
-7 GQDVRSGTVLGGQA
+7 QR
-21 RAMKT
+21 
-26 LFAPSLLRALVSRNV
+26 LFEPSLLRALVSRNV
-41 LVSVLALVVVVAVAI
+41 LVSVLALVAIVGVAL
-56 YESNQLILS
+56 YESTELILN

-71 GILADVALNEITDQT
+71 SILAEVANQEIQDQADN
-86 VLATNAASLVA
+86 ATRAAQLVA

-102 RELTEQGDVDGLT
+102 RDLTEARDREGLI
-115 NFLLVVKARIGV
+115 NFLLPLKSRLVVD
-127 GDMSVGDNNGRII
+127 DMNVADNDGRII
-140 AAAQERTSETFQPE
+140 APAQEQTSDTLEPE
-154 LVTLAQAQVQQ
+154 LVAYAKAQAQSQW
-165 SAVLFDEPQG
+165 VLFDEPQG
-175 LVIRAIYVIRNAN
+175 LVIKAIFVIRNN
-188 QDPIGMMEAGNV
+188 DSDPIGMMEVGNV
-200 LGSDFLKSIKTR
+200 LTSKFLSNIKTR
-212 SDADLALIWNGQ
+212 SQADLALIWNSQ

-230 DFGENPMFP
+230 EFAADTAFP
-239 SIAEVDAQ
+239 TTVQVDAQ
-247 QGDVLIQNVTANN
+247 PNDLLIQNVTANGK
-260 TNYYGIF
+260 NYYGIF
-267 RVLRSSRQNPGLLA
+267 RVIRSQRQNPGLLA

-287 SVDQAQRTL
+287 GVELAQRTL
-296 IGVLVLL
+296 IAVLVLL
-303 GLGLVG
+303 GLGLVLV
-309 IVTLL
+309 VTLL

-344 VRQVSAHEIGT
+344 VQQVSPHEIGT

-428 PPGSGGRLSAP
+428 PPGSGGRLNAP
-439 ATLGIAPETAA
+439 ATVGIEPETAV

-469 SAVSAGD
+469 SAVSAGE

-616 ELNVEEVNITE
+616 ELNIEEVNITD

-632 LELVRPHADEKG
+632 VELVRPHADEKG
-644 LEVRALIPLGLP
+644 LEVRSLIPQGLP
-656 NVWADRARV
+656 TVWADRARV

-677 KFTERGTVSV
+677 KFTERGSVSV
-687 GATAAEG
+687 AATAAEG
-694 WVTVSVSDTGVG
+694 WVTVSVVDTGVG

-749 RIWVDSEVGKGSVFH
+749 RIWVDSEIGRGSTFH

-775 ETGMLF
+775 ETALLT
-781 RSGTGR
+781 RTGAAR

>member
-1 MVEELG
+1 M
-7 GQDVRSGTVLGGQA
+7 D
-21 RAMKT
+21 K

-41 LVSVLALVVVVAVAI
+41 LVSVLALVVIVAVAI

-102 RELTEQGDVDGLT
+102 RELTEQGDVEGLT

-616 ELNVEEVNITE
+616 ELNVEEVNIVE

-749 RIWVDSEVGKGSVFH
+749 RIWVDSEIGRGSSFH
-764 FTLPIRVRAGS
+764 FTLPIRVRAGG
-775 ETGMLF
+775 EPALVA
-781 RSGTGR
+781 RSGATR

>member
-1 MVEELG
+1 M
-7 GQDVRSGTVLGGQA
+7 D
-21 RAMKT
+21 KI
-26 LFAPSLLRALVSRNV
+26 FAPSLLRALVSRNV
-41 LVSVLALVVVVAVAI
+41 LVSVLALVVVVGVAI
-56 YESNQLILS
+56 YESYGLILG

-71 GILADVALNEITDQT
+71 AILADVAQNEIGDQAD
-86 VLATNAASLVA
+86 LAQRAASLFA
-97 SLPTT
+97 SIPTT
-102 RELTEQGDVDGLT
+102 RDLTEARDRDALT
-115 NFLLVVKARIGV
+115 NFLLPLKARIGV
-127 GDMSVGDNNGRII
+127 DDIVVADNDGKII
-140 AAAQERTSETFQPE
+140 GFAQEQTSDTLQPE

-165 SAVLFDEPQG
+165 SWVLFDEPQG
-175 LVIRAIYVIRNAN
+175 LVIRAIHVIFNAD
-188 QDPIGMMEAGNV
+188 QDPIGMMEVGNV
-200 LGSDFLKSIKTR
+200 LGSPFLKNIKTR

-230 DFGENPMFP
+230 DFGANATFP
-239 SIAEVDAQ
+239 SVNEVDAQ
-247 QGDVLIQNVTANN
+247 PNDVLIQNITANGR
-260 TNYYGIF
+260 NYYGIF
-267 RVLRSSRQNPGLLA
+267 RVVRSQRQNPGLLA

-287 SVDQAQRTL
+287 GVEQAQRTL

-303 GLGLVG
+303 GLALVG
-309 IVTLL
+309 VVTLL
-314 AYRTARSIT
+314 AYRTARQIT
-323 EPLGNLAAAA
+323 VPLGNLAAAA

-338 GDLAAR
+338 GDL
-344 VRQVSAHEIGT
+344 G
-355 LERAFDTMAASL
+355 
-367 YERERAQ
+367 ERAQ

-428 PPGSGGRLSAP
+428 PPGSGGRLNAP
-439 ATLGIAPETAA
+439 ATLGIAPETAVM
-450 TLAMRVL
+450 LAMRVL

-469 SAVSAGD
+469 SAVSAGE

-644 LEVRALIPLGLP
+644 LQVRALIPQGLP

-749 RIWVDSEVGKGSVFH
+749 RIWVDSEVGRGSSFH
-764 FTLPIRVRAGS
+764 FTLPIRVRAGG
-775 ETGMLF
+775 ETALVA
-781 RSGTGR
+781 RSGATR

>member
-1 MVEELG
+1 M
-7 GQDVRSGTVLGGQA
+7 Q
-21 RAMKT
+21 K

-41 LVSVLALVVVVAVAI
+41 LVSVLALVVTVAVAI
-56 YESNQLILS
+56 YESNQLILN

-86 VLATNAASLVA
+86 ILATNAASLVA

-102 RELTEQGDVDGLT
+102 RELTELQDTDGLT

-140 AAAQERTSETFQPE
+140 AAAQERTSDTFQPE
-154 LVTLAQAQVQQ
+154 LVTLAQAGVQQ

-200 LGSDFLKSIKTR
+200 LGSEFLKSIKTR

-230 DFGENPMFP
+230 DFGPNPMFP

-247 QGDVLIQNVTANN
+247 AGDVLIQNVTANN
-260 TNYYGIF
+260 KNYYGIF

-287 SVDQAQRTL
+287 GVEQAQRTL
-296 IGVLVLL
+296 IAVLVLL

-309 IVTLL
+309 IVSLL

-323 EPLGNLAAAA
+323 VPLGNLAAAA

-344 VRQVSAHEIGT
+344 VQQVSAHEIGT

-439 ATLGIAPETAA
+439 ATVGIDPEMAV

-469 SAVSAGD
+469 AAVSAGE

-616 ELNVEEVNITE
+616 ELNIEEVNITD

-644 LEVRALIPLGLP
+644 LQVRSIIPQGLP

-677 KFTERGTVSV
+677 KFTERGVVSV
-687 GATAAEG
+687 SAAAAEG
-694 WVTVSVSDTGVG
+694 WVTVSVEDTGVG

-749 RIWVDSEVGKGSVFH
+749 RIWVDSEIGRGSTFH
-764 FTLPIRVRAGS
+764 FTLPIRVRAGG
-775 ETGMLF
+775 EAALLTRTGAA
-781 RSGTGR
+781 R

>member
-1 MVEELG
+1 M
-7 GQDVRSGTVLGGQA
+7 D
-21 RAMKT
+21 K

-56 YESNQLILS
+56 YESNDLIVN

-71 GILADVALNEITDQT
+71 QILAEVALNEIQDQADG
-86 VLATNAASLVA
+86 ATHAAQLVA
-97 SLPTT
+97 GLPPT
-102 RELTEQGDVDGLT
+102 RDLTEARDRDALT
-115 NFLLVVKARIGV
+115 NFLLPLKARLV
-127 GDMSVGDNNGRII
+127 VSDMNVADNEGRII
-140 AAAQERTSETFQPE
+140 AFAEEQPIDTLEPE
-154 LVTLAQAQVQQ
+154 LVAYAKAQAQSQW
-165 SAVLFDEPQG
+165 VLFDEPQG
-175 LVIRAIYVIRNAN
+175 LVIKAIYVIRNTET
-188 QDPIGMMEAGNV
+188 DPIGMMEVGNV
-200 LGSDFLKSIKTR
+200 LGSDFLKSIKIR
-212 SDADLALIWNGQ
+212 SQADLALIWNGQ

-230 DFGENPMFP
+230 DFASDTAFQTTL
-239 SIAEVDAQ
+239 EVDAR
-247 QGDVLIQNVTANN
+247 QGDVLIQNVTANGR
-260 TNYYGIF
+260 NYYGIF
-267 RVLRSSRQNPGLLA
+267 RVLRSQRQNPGLLA

-287 SVDQAQRTL
+287 GVEQAQRTL
-296 IGVLVLL
+296 IAVLVLL

-428 PPGSGGRLSAP
+428 PPGSGGRLNAP
-439 ATLGIAPETAA
+439 ATVGIDPA
-450 TLAMRVL
+450 TSVARAVRVL

-469 SAVSAGD
+469 SAVSAGE

-487 RGRTIGLLSAYFHDQ
+487 RGRTLGLLSAYFHDQ

-579 MTAQQQTDLFRVAQA
+579 MTAQQQTDLFRVAPA
-594 ADNLLGL
+594 AGDLLGL
-601 INGLLDLAKIEAGKM
+601 IRGHIAHASVRRHRPRSRDLQAPRHAARRPHLGRQRDRAGKH
-616 ELNVEEVNITE
+616 LPLHPA
-627 VTDEA
+627 DP
-632 LELVRPHADEKG
+632 RPG
-644 LEVRALIPLGLP
+644 RRR
-656 NVWADRARV
+656 DRAPYTDRSDPLMERV
-665 RQVLANMLANAV
+665 LVVEDDANNLDVAS
-677 KFTERGTVSV
+677 R
-687 GATAAEG
+687 
-694 WVTVSVSDTGVG
+694 
-706 ISPEAQA
+706 
-713 YVFDEFRQADSSTTR
+713 
-728 RYGGTGLGLAI
+728 
-739 SKRLVTLHGG
+739 
-749 RIWVDSEVGKGSVFH
+749 
-764 FTLPIRVRAGS
+764 
-775 ETGMLF
+775 
-781 RSGTGR
+781 

>member
-1 MVEELG
+1 MP
-7 GQDVRSGTVLGGQA
+7 
-21 RAMKT
+21 K
-26 LFAPSLLRALVSRNV
+26 LFTPSLLRALVSRNV
-41 LVSVLALVVVVAVAI
+41 LVSVLALVVVTAVAI
-56 YESNQLILS
+56 YESNDLILS

-71 GILADVALNEITDQT
+71 AILADVALNEINDQAD
-86 VLATNAASLVA
+86 LAQRAATLVA
-97 SLPTT
+97 GLPTT
-102 RELTEQGDVDGLT
+102 RELTEQRDADELT
-115 NFLLVVKARIGV
+115 NFLLPVKSKIGV
-127 GDMSVGDNNGRII
+127 DDMSVADNNGVII
-140 AAAQERTSETFQPE
+140 ATAQEKTSDTLEPE
-154 LVTLAQAQVQQ
+154 LVTLAKAQVQQ
-165 SAVLFDEPQG
+165 SWVLFDEPQG
-175 LVIRAIYVIRNAN
+175 LVIRAIYVIRNAD
-188 QDPIGMMEAGNV
+188 QEPIGTMEVGNI
-200 LGSDFLKSIKTR
+200 LGSSFLKNIKTR
-212 SDADLALIWNGQ
+212 SNADLALIWSGR

-230 DFGENPMFP
+230 DFGTNTVFP
-239 SIAEVDAQ
+239 SVAQVDAEPN
-247 QGDVLIQNVTANN
+247 DVLIQNIYANN

-267 RVLRSSRQNPGLLA
+267 RVLRSQRQNPGLLA

-287 SVDQAQRTL
+287 GVEQAQRTL
-296 IGVLVLL
+296 IAILIVL
-303 GLGLVG
+303 GIALVG
-309 IVTLL
+309 VVTLL

-323 EPLGNLAAAA
+323 QPLESLASAA

-344 VRQVSAHEIGT
+344 VQQVSPHEIGT

-403 SLDRMVSLLNAD
+403 SLDRMVSLLGAD

-428 PPGSGGRLSAP
+428 PPGSGGRLNAP
-439 ATLGIAPETAA
+439 ATVGIDGQTAVM
-450 TLAMRVL
+450 LAMRVL
-457 VRSEADADRIRL
+457 VRSEADTDRIRL
-469 SAVSAGD
+469 SSVSAGD

-487 RGRTIGLLSAYFHDQ
+487 RGRTIGLLSAYFREQ
-502 RELTDT
+502 RDLTDT

-518 LVSVANE
+518 LISVANE

-579 MTAQQQTDLFRVAQA
+579 LTAQQSTDLFRVAQA

-616 ELNVEEVNITE
+616 ELNVEEVSMNE
-627 VTDEA
+627 VTEEA

-644 LEVRALIPLGLP
+644 LEVRSLIPSALP
-656 NVWADRARV
+656 NVWGDRARV

-677 KFTERGTVSV
+677 KFTERGSVSV
-687 GATAAEG
+687 SASSAEG
-694 WVTVSVSDTGVG
+694 WVTISVTDTGVG
-706 ISPEAQA
+706 ITPEAQA

-739 SKRLVTLHGG
+739 SKRLITLHGG
-749 RIWVDSEVGKGSVFH
+749 RIWVDSEVGKGSTFH

-775 ETGMLF
+775 EAALLT
-781 RSGTGR
+781 RTASR

>member
-1 MVEELG
+1 M
-7 GQDVRSGTVLGGQA
+7 Q
-21 RAMKT
+21 K

-41 LVSVLALVVVVAVAI
+41 LVSVLALVVIVAVAL
-56 YESNQLILS
+56 YESNELILT

-71 GILADVALNEITDQT
+71 SILAEVANQEIQDQADN
-86 VLATNAASLVA
+86 ATRAAQLVA
-97 SLPTT
+97 NLTT
-102 RELTEQGDVDGLT
+102 TKELTEAHDREGLI
-115 NFLLVVKARIGV
+115 NFLLPLKSRLVVDEMNVA
-127 GDMSVGDNNGRII
+127 DNEGRII
-140 AAAQERTSETFQPE
+140 APAQEQLSDTLEPE
-154 LVTLAQAQVQQ
+154 LVAYAKAQAQSQW
-165 SAVLFDEPQG
+165 VLFDEPQG
-175 LVIRAIYVIRNAN
+175 LVIKAIYVIRNAES
-188 QDPIGMMEAGNV
+188 DPIGMMEVGNV
-200 LGSDFLKSIKTR
+200 LTSKFLQGIKTR
-212 SDADLALIWNGQ
+212 STADLALIWNGQ

-230 DFGENPMFP
+230 EFATNTDFPTTGQ
-239 SIAEVDAQ
+239 VDALPN
-247 QGDVLIQNVTANN
+247 DVLIRDLTANN

-267 RVLRSSRQNPGLLA
+267 RVIRSQRQNPGVLA
-281 VLVPTA
+281 VLVPTEGIE
-287 SVDQAQRTL
+287 QARRTL

-309 IVTLL
+309 VVTLL
-314 AYRTARSIT
+314 AYRTARGIT
-323 EPLGNLAAAA
+323 RPLENLAAAA

-344 VRQVSAHEIGT
+344 VRQVSPHEIGT

-439 ATLGIAPETAA
+439 ATVGIEPETAV

-457 VRSEADADRIRL
+457 VRSEADTDRIRL
-469 SAVSAGD
+469 SAVSAGE

-616 ELNVEEVNITE
+616 ELNIEEVNIPE
-627 VTDEA
+627 VTEEA

-644 LEVRALIPLGLP
+644 LQVSSVISQALP

-677 KFTERGTVSV
+677 KFTERGVVSV
-687 GATAAEG
+687 AATAAEG
-694 WVTVSVSDTGVG
+694 WVTVSVTDTGVG

-749 RIWVDSEVGKGSVFH
+749 RIWVDSEVGRGSTFH

-775 ETGMLF
+775 ETAVLA
-781 RSGTGR
+781 RTGTGR

>member
-1 MVEELG
+1 M
-7 GQDVRSGTVLGGQA
+7 R
-21 RAMKT
+21 K
-26 LFAPSLLRALVSRNV
+26 LFTPSLLRALVSRNV
-41 LVSVLALVVVVAVAI
+41 LVSVLALVVVTAVAI
-56 YESNQLILS
+56 YESNDLILS

-71 GILADVALNEITDQT
+71 AILADVALNEINDQAD
-86 VLATNAASLVA
+86 LAQRAATLVA
-97 SLPTT
+97 GLPTT
-102 RELTEQGDVDGLT
+102 RELTEQRDADGLT
-115 NFLLVVKARIGV
+115 NFLLPVKSKIGV
-127 GDMSVGDNNGRII
+127 DDMSVADNDGRII
-140 AAAQERTSETFQPE
+140 ATAQEKTSDTLEPE
-154 LVTLAQAQVQQ
+154 LVSLARAQVQQ
-165 SAVLFDEPQG
+165 SWVLFDEPQG
-175 LVIRAIYVIRNAN
+175 LVIRAIYVIRNGD
-188 QDPIGMMEAGNV
+188 QEPIGTMEVGNV
-200 LGSDFLKSIKTR
+200 LGSSFLKNIKTR
-212 SDADLALIWNGQ
+212 SNADLALIWNGQ

-230 DFGENPMFP
+230 DFGTNTMFP
-239 SIAEVDAQ
+239 SVPQVDAEPN
-247 QGDVLIQNVTANN
+247 DVLIQNISANN
-260 TNYYGIF
+260 TKYYGIF
-267 RVLRSSRQNPGLLA
+267 RVVRSQRQNPGLLA

-287 SVDQAQRTL
+287 GVEQAQRTL
-296 IGVLVLL
+296 IAILIVL
-303 GLGLVG
+303 GGALVV

-314 AYRTARSIT
+314 SYRAARSIT
-323 EPLGNLAAAA
+323 KPLESLASAA

-344 VRQVSAHEIGT
+344 VQQVSPHEIGT

-403 SLDRMVSLLNAD
+403 SLDRMVSLLAAD

-428 PPGSGGRLSAP
+428 PPGSGGRLNAP
-439 ATLGIAPETAA
+439 ATVGIDGETAVM
-450 TLAMRVL
+450 LAMRVL

-487 RGRTIGLLSAYFHDQ
+487 RGRTIGLLSAYFREQ
-502 RELTDT
+502 RDLTDT

-518 LVSVANE
+518 LISVANE

-579 MTAQQQTDLFRVAQA
+579 LTAQQSTDLFRVAQA

-616 ELNVEEVNITE
+616 ELNVEEVNMNE

-644 LEVRALIPLGLP
+644 IEVRSLIPSALP

-677 KFTERGTVSV
+677 KFTERGSVSV
-687 GATAAEG
+687 SASSAEG
-694 WVTVSVSDTGVG
+694 WVTISVADTGVG
-706 ISPEAQA
+706 ITPEAQA

-739 SKRLVTLHGG
+739 SKRLITLHGG
-749 RIWVDSEVGKGSVFH
+749 RIWVDSEVGKGSTFH

-775 ETGMLF
+775 ETALLS
-781 RSGTGR
+781 RTASR

>member
-1 MVEELG
+1 M
-7 GQDVRSGTVLGGQA
+7 D
-21 RAMKT
+21 K

-41 LVSVLALVVVVAVAI
+41 LVSVLALVVIVAVAI

-71 GILADVALNEITDQT
+71 GILADVALNEISDQT
-86 VLATNAASLVA
+86 VLATNAASLSA

-102 RELTEQGDVDGLT
+102 RELIEQGDYDGLT

-127 GDMSVGDNNGRII
+127 SDMSVADNDGLIL
-140 AAAQERTSETFQPE
+140 AAAQEKTSTTFQPE
-154 LVTLAQAQVQQ
+154 LVILAQAGVQQ
-165 SAVLFDEPQG
+165 SAVLFDERQG
-175 LVIRAIYVIRNAN
+175 LVVRAIYVIRNVN

-212 SDADLALIWNGQ
+212 SDADLALIWNGK

-230 DFGENPMFP
+230 DFGESPMFP

-260 TNYYGIF
+260 RNYYGIF

-287 SVDQAQRTL
+287 GVEQAQRTL

-303 GLGLVG
+303 GLALVG
-309 IVTLL
+309 VVTLL
-314 AYRTARSIT
+314 AYRTARQIT
-323 EPLGNLAAAA
+323 VPLGNLAAAA

-344 VRQVSAHEIGT
+344 VQQVSAHEIGT

-428 PPGSGGRLSAP
+428 PPGSGGRLNAP
-439 ATLGIAPETAA
+439 ATLGIAPETAV

-616 ELNVEEVNITE
+616 ELNVEEVNIND

-644 LEVRALIPLGLP
+644 LQVRALIPLGLP

-687 GATAAEG
+687 AATAAEG

-749 RIWVDSEVGKGSVFH
+749 RIWVDSEVGRGSSFH
-764 FTLPIRVRAGS
+764 FTLPIRVRAGG
-775 ETGMLF
+775 EAALVARTGAT
-781 RSGTGR
+781 R

>member
-1 MVEELG
+1 M
-7 GQDVRSGTVLGGQA
+7 R
-21 RAMKT
+21 K
-26 LFAPSLLRALVSRNV
+26 LFAPTLLRALVSRNV
-41 LVSVLALVVVVAVAI
+41 LVSVIALVVVVATAI
-56 YESNQLILS
+56 YESNELIAG

-71 GILADVALNEITDQT
+71 SLLASVALNEIQDTRDLT
-86 VLATNAASLVA
+86 ERAANLFASLQ
-97 SLPTT
+97 TT
-102 RELTEQGDVDGLT
+102 RELTEARDKDGLT
-115 NFLLVVKARIGV
+115 NFLLPLKSRIGV
-127 GDMSVGDNNGRII
+127 DYIDVADNNGQIV
-140 AAAQERTSETFQPE
+140 ASAQEQTGQTLQPE

-165 SAVLFDEPQG
+165 SSVLFDEPQG
-175 LVIRAIYVIRNAN
+175 LVVRAIHVIFNAD
-188 QDPIGMMEAGNV
+188 QEPIGMMEVGN
-200 LGSDFLKSIKTR
+200 LFGSTFLANLRTR
-212 SDADLALIWNGQ
+212 SEADLALIWNGQ

-230 DFGENPMFP
+230 DFGANTMFP
-239 SIAEVDAQ
+239 SISEVDAEP
-247 QGDVLIQNVTANN
+247 GDVLIKNVSTPS

-267 RVLRSSRQNPGLLA
+267 RVIRSSRQNPGLLA

-287 SVDQAQRTL
+287 PVEQAQRTL
-296 IGVLVLL
+296 VALL
-303 GLGLVG
+303 IVIGLGLAG

-314 AYRTARSIT
+314 AYRTARGIT
-323 EPLGNLAAAA
+323 DPLASLASAA

-344 VRQVSAHEIGT
+344 VPQRSPHEIGT
-355 LERAFDTMAASL
+355 LERAFDTMAQSL

-403 SLDRMVSLLNAD
+403 SLDRMVSLLFAD

-428 PPGSGGRLSAP
+428 PPGSGGRLLAP
-439 ATLGIAPETAA
+439 ATVGIEPETAV

-469 SAVSAGD
+469 SSVTAGE
-476 LRFVA
+476 LKFVA

-487 RGRTIGLLSAYFHDQ
+487 RGRTIGLLSAYFRTP

-525 NADLVGELRVNNLQL
+525 NADLVSELRVNNLQL

-570 LMLDGLDGE
+570 LMLDGLDGDL
-579 MTAQQQTDLFRVAQA
+579 TAQQQTDLFRVAQA

-616 ELNVEEVNITE
+616 ELNVEEVNMIE
-627 VTDEA
+627 VAGEA

-644 LEVRALIPLGLP
+644 LAVRSSIPLSLP
-656 NVWADRARV
+656 TVWADRARV

-677 KFTERGTVSV
+677 KFTERGSVTVT
-687 GATAAEG
+687 AAAAEG
-694 WVTVSVSDTGVG
+694 WVTISVVDTGVG

-749 RIWVDSEVGKGSVFH
+749 RIWVDSEVGRGSTFH

-775 ETGMLF
+775 ETTVLT
-781 RSGTGR
+781 RATAAH

>member
-1 MVEELG
+1 M
-7 GQDVRSGTVLGGQA
+7 D
-21 RAMKT
+21 K

-56 YESNQLILS
+56 YESNDLILN

-71 GILADVALNEITDQT
+71 QILAEVALNEIQDQADG
-86 VLATNAASLVA
+86 ATHAAQLVA
-97 SLPTT
+97 GLPTT
-102 RELTEQGDVDGLT
+102 RELTEARDRDALT
-115 NFLLVVKARIGV
+115 NFLLPLKARLV
-127 GDMSVGDNNGRII
+127 VSDMNVADNEGRII
-140 AAAQERTSETFQPE
+140 AFAQEQPSNTLEPE
-154 LVTLAQAQVQQ
+154 LVAYAKAQAQSQW
-165 SAVLFDEPQG
+165 VLFDEPQG
-175 LVIRAIYVIRNAN
+175 LVIKAIYVIRNAET
-188 QDPIGMMEAGNV
+188 DPIGMMEVGNI
-200 LGSDFLKSIKTR
+200 LGSDFLKSIKIR
-212 SDADLALIWNGQ
+212 SQADLALIWNGQ

-230 DFGENPMFP
+230 DFASDTAFP
-239 SIAEVDAQ
+239 TTLQVDAQ
-247 QGDVLIQNVTANN
+247 TGDVLIQNVTANGR
-260 TNYYGIF
+260 NYYGIF
-267 RVLRSSRQNPGLLA
+267 RVLRSQRQNPGLLA

-287 SVDQAQRTL
+287 SVEQAQRTL
-296 IGVLVLL
+296 IAVLVLL

-323 EPLGNLAAAA
+323 VPLGNLAAAA

-344 VRQVSAHEIGT
+344 VQQVSSHEIGT

-439 ATLGIAPETAA
+439 ATVGIDPETAV

-469 SAVSAGD
+469 SAVSAGE

-616 ELNVEEVNITE
+616 ELNIEEVNITD

-644 LEVRALIPLGLP
+644 LHVRSLIPQGLP
-656 NVWADRARV
+656 HVWADRARV

-677 KFTERGTVSV
+677 KFTERGMVSV
-687 GATAAEG
+687 AATAAEG

-749 RIWVDSEVGKGSVFH
+749 RIWVDSEIGRGSTFH
-764 FTLPIRVRAGS
+764 FTLPIRVRAGG
-775 ETGMLF
+775 ETALLT
-781 RSGTGR
+781 RTGATR